1 MPAVRT
7 NKRTIDDL
15 AVFGGR
21 PAFSEKVHVG
31 RPNVPDQKNF
41 RKRVDQ
47 IFERR
52 WFSNNGVCVQELER
66 RLQDY
71 LGVKHCIAVCNATV
85 GLELA
90 IRAFDL
96 KGEVIVPSFTF
107 VATAHALQWQ
117 EITPVFC
124 DIDPQTHH
132 LDPRIVK
139 KMITPYVTGIIGVH
153 IWGRPC
159 AIDELTAL
167 ARHFKIKLIYDAAHA
182 FGCSY
187 KGKMIGNF
195 GDAEVFSFHATKIFN
210 TFEGG
215 AIATNNDEV
224 ATKIRLMKN
233 FGFSGYD
240 RVIHLGVNGKMNEVS
255 AAMGLTCL
263 ESIDYF
269 IEANRR
275 NYELY
280 RQRLARVPGLRLIDY
295 GTENK
300 VNYHHIVVEVD
311 RKKVGLSRDQLVRIL
326 QAENVMARRYFYPGC
341 HRMEPYRSHWPQAG
355 VFLKQTEALCDR
367 VLILPTGSAIGA
379 KEIKTICDIIECA
392 IGKAGEAR
400 KRWPQIE
407 QDSASSHSNTAARLR
422 AS

>member
-1 MPAVRT
+1 MSRIRA
-7 NKRTIDDL
+7 NKRNLDDL
-15 AVFGGR
+15 ALFGGG
-21 PAFSEKVHVG
+21 PAFGEKVHVG
-31 RPNVPDQKNF
+31 RPNVPD
-41 RKRVDQ
+41 RKRFMERVED
-47 IFERR
+47 IFDRR

-66 RLQDY
+66 KLEAY

-124 DIDPQTHH
+124 DIDPVTHH
-132 LDPRIVK
+132 LDPRVVK
-139 KMITPYVTGIIGVH
+139 KMITPYVTGIVGVH
-153 IWGRPC
+153 TWGRPC

-167 ARHFKIKLIYDAAHA
+167 AQHFKIKLIYDAAHA
-182 FGCSY
+182 FGCSH

-215 AIATNNDEV
+215 AIATNNDDV
-224 ATKIRLMKN
+224 ASKIRLMKN

-263 ESIDYF
+263 ESLDYF

-275 NYELY
+275 NYENY
-280 RQRLARVPGLRLIDY
+280 RKHLGHLRGLKLMEY

-300 VNYHHIVVEVD
+300 FNYHHIVIEVD
-311 RKKVGLSRDQLVRIL
+311 AARAGLSRDQLIRIL
-326 QAENVMARRYFYPGC
+326 QAENVMARRYFFPGC

-367 VLILPTGSAIGA
+367 ILILPTGSAIA
-379 KEIKTICDIIECA
+379 TKEVNRICAIIEVA
-392 IGKAGEAR
+392 LANAAQAR
-400 KRWPQIE
+400 KRWPQTE
-407 QDSASSHSNTAARLR
+407 EATAPGQTAVRLH
-422 AS
+422 AK

>member
-1 MPAVRT
+1 MPGVRP
-7 NKRTIDDL
+7 NKRSIDDL
-15 AVFGGR
+15 ALFGGR

-31 RPNVPDQKNF
+31 RPNVPD
-41 RKRVDQ
+41 RKGFMERVEQ
-47 IFERR
+47 IFNRR
-52 WFSNNGVCVQELER
+52 WFSNNGACVQELER
-66 RLQDY
+66 KLENY

-90 IRAFDL
+90 IRAVDL

-117 EITPVFC
+117 EITPIFC
-124 DIDPQTHH
+124 DIDPETHH
-132 LDPRIVK
+132 LDPRVVK

-159 AIDELTAL
+159 AVDELTAL
-167 ARHFKIKLIYDAAHA
+167 AKHFKIKLIYDAAHA
-182 FGCSY
+182 FGCSH

-215 AIATNNDEV
+215 AIATNNDEL
-224 ATKIRLMKN
+224 AAKIRLMKN

-240 RVIHLGVNGKMNEVS
+240 RVVHLGVNGKMNEVS
-255 AAMGLTCL
+255 AAMGLSCL
-263 ESIDYF
+263 DSIDDF

-275 NYELY
+275 NYENY
-280 RQRLARVPGLRLIDY
+280 RKRLAKLPGLKMIDY
-295 GTENK
+295 GTANK
-300 VNYHHIVVEVD
+300 VNFHHIVIEVD
-311 RKKVGLSRDQLVRIL
+311 SKKVGLTRDQLVRVL
-326 QAENVMARRYFYPGC
+326 QDENVMARRYFYPGC

-367 VLILPTGSAIGA
+367 VLILPTGSAINE
-379 KEIKTICDIIECA
+379 KEINTICNIVEYA
-392 IGKAGEAR
+392 LKNAR
-400 KRWPQIE
+400 QVSKRWPE
-407 QDSASSHSNTAARLR
+407 SAQALTGLAAARK
-422 AS
+422 